1 MNKIYLP
8 YKTRISKEDEAMPSV
23 FYEQRM
29 ENLFIGPICD
39 HPFPAH
45 VHEPVEIVCITQG
58 EMNMMI
64 AGKTYQV
71 CRGDIIIAF
80 PTVTHSYE
88 YVSPDADGLTLIFQP
103 DTIGEFSSTFRTS
116 QPVCPVLKISE
127 RPSELDGLISKMK
140 EVSKLE
146 SSPLKLGCLHLF
158 LAYLLSSLTLKPIT
172 DRLQFGLYHQA
183 LHYISEHFTEPLS
196 LESTAFTFHTS
207 SLSSCISISATIS
220 TLCASTAPAPC
231 FVIHSIPF
239 HRSHICAATEIRVP
253 FTGLFYSSA
262 ACRPTASARCFG
274 SKRSPNK
281 RLQQQ
286 MADQISGGAALL
298 FMPPMR
304 PLKESVLLFEVKN
317 LSSTLI
323 M

>member
-1 MNKIYLP
+1 
-8 YKTRISKEDEAMPSV
+8 MPSV

-39 HPFPAH
+39 HPFLAH

-196 LESTAFTFHTS
+196 LESTARSLGISRIHLSHIFSQQLHINFRDYINTLRIDRACSLLRDPFYSISQIAYLCGYGNPRTFHRAF
-207 SLSSCISISATIS
+207 LQ
-220 TLCASTAPAPC
+220 
-231 FVIHSIPF
+231 
-239 HRSHICAATEIRVP
+239 
-253 FTGLFYSSA
+253 
-262 ACRPTASARCFG
+262 
-274 SKRSPNK
+274 KR
-281 RLQQQ
+281 
-286 MADQISGGAALL
+286 G
-298 FMPPMR
+298 MPPNQFR
-304 PLKESVLLFEVKN
+304 AQLFGQEDLPIFPSAN
-317 LSSTLI
+317 
-323 M
+323 